1 MGLQVAVI
9 GAGLMGHGIAQVFA
23 TAGHYVR
30 ITDTDQEILNSVP
43 SRISAS
49 LAELGIEPDS
59 IIARITLNQTLGE
72 TIDGCDVVIE
82 AAPERL
88 ELKRRLFS
96 HIAEDA
102 PRTALLASNTSSI
115 PITEIGL
122 ALPDHAR
129 RRLVGLHWWN
139 PAVLV
144 PLVEVI
150 KTESQDPEYF
160 ERAFQ
165 LMVSIGKEP
174 VKVNR
179 DIPGFIGNRLVHS
192 LWREAFSL
200 VNAGVCDA
208 ETIDKVVKRGF
219 GLRFPVLGPM
229 ENADLVG
236 LELARD
242 VHSVIFPHLDK
253 SSEPS
258 PLLERLIKQNKLGM
272 RTGEGFRKWSPEQ
285 IRKTKS
291 ELSRH
296 LLKMA
301 RNGKP

>member
-23 TAGHYVR
+23 TAGHCVR
-30 ITDTDQEILNSVP
+30 ITDTNQDSLNSVP

-49 LAELGIEPDS
+49 LAELGIEPAP
-59 IIARITLNQTLGE
+59 IIARITLNHSLRE
-72 TIDGCDVVIE
+72 IIDRCDVVIE
-82 AAPERL
+82 AAPEKL
-88 ELKRRLFS
+88 ELKRRIFS
-96 HIAEDA
+96 HIAQYA

-115 PITEIGL
+115 PISEIGL

-129 RRLVGLHWWN
+129 QRLVGLHWWN

-150 KTESQDPEYF
+150 KTESLAPEYY
-160 ERAFQ
+160 ERAFE

-174 VKVNR
+174 VRVNR
-179 DIPGFIGNRLVHS
+179 DIPGFIGNRLLHS
-192 LWREAFSL
+192 LWREAISL

-208 ETIDKVVKRGF
+208 ETIDTVVKRGF
-219 GLRFPVLGPM
+219 GLRLSVLGPM

-242 VHSVIFPHLDK
+242 VHSVIFPDLDK
-253 SSEPS
+253 SCEPS
-258 PLLERLIKQNKLGM
+258 PLLEQLIKQNKLGM

-285 IRKTKS
+285 IRKTEC
-291 ELSRH
+291 ELSCH
-296 LLKMA
+296 LLKIA
-301 RNGKP
+301 RDGRP